1 MVEPTLSEN
10 RLCWCQVPV
19 PQELRD
25 ECLCVVHFIIGIDH
39 DCADL
44 RREVAMGKTSPSRQ
58 SEIVAYVKETAMKLT
73 EVATGRVRLSDELK
87 KRVLTTLLTLM
98 NLQESLDRSAN
109 RATPIREL
117 RTVVVP
123 G

>member
-1 MVEPTLSEN
+1 MAEPISNER

-19 PQELRD
+19 PQELLD
-25 ECLCVVHFIIGIDH
+25 ECFCVQHFILSIDH

-44 RREVAMGKTSPSRQ
+44 RREVAQGKTSSDRQ
-58 SEIVAYVKETAMKLT
+58 SEITRYVKGTALKLT
-73 EVATGRVRLSDELK
+73 EVATGRARLSDDLK

-109 RATPIREL
+109 RATGIREL

-123 G
+123 S

>member
-1 MVEPTLSEN
+1 VI
-10 RLCWCQVPV
+10 
-19 PQELRD
+19 
-25 ECLCVVHFIIGIDH
+25 HFILGIDH

-44 RREVAMGKTSPSRQ
+44 RREVAMGKASASRQ
-58 SEIVAYVKETAMKLT
+58 SEIAAYVKATAMKLT

-117 RTVVVP
+117 RTIVVP